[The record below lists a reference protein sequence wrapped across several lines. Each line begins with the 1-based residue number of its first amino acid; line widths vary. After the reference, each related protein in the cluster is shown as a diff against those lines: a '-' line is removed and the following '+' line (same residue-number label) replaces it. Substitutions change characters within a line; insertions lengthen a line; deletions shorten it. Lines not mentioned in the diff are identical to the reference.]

1 MPQKTAIITGS
12 ASGMGL
18 VEAEIF
24 AERGYKVA
32 LLDVNE
38 ESLKKAV
45 EGIQASGGA
54 ADGFVIDLT
63 DHDSIVSTV
72 ESIEKSFGHI
82 DVLVNNAG
90 VFDKYQASLDT
101 PRDRW
106 DFLLSINLTS
116 VFDMSNAV
124 LPGMIKRGS
133 GAIVNIASVAGLVAG
148 KGGAAYTASKHAVIG
163 YTKHLASE
171 YSPQG
176 IRVNAIAPGTIV
188 TPLIKDVVDSIPTD
202 PVPLRRFGQPNE
214 VAETVFFLAD
224 GKAGFVNGTTVT
236 IDGGFTIQ

>member
-18 VEAEIF
+18 VEAKIF
-24 AERGYKVA
+24 AQRGYKVA

-38 ESLKKAV
+38 YGLNTAV
-45 EGIQASGGA
+45 NEIQAAGGDA
-54 ADGFVIDLT
+54 EGFVINLT

-72 ESIEKSFGHI
+72 KAVETSFGTI
-82 DVLVNNAG
+82 DALINNAG
-90 VFDKYQASLDT
+90 VFDKYQASLET

-106 DFLLSINLTS
+106 DFLLAINLTS
-116 VFDMSNAV
+116 VFDMTNAV
-124 LPGMIKRGS
+124 LPGMIERGE
-133 GAIVNIASVAGLVAG
+133 GAIVNIASVAGLVAS

-163 YTKHLASE
+163 YTKHLAAE
-171 YSPQG
+171 YSPKG
-176 IRVNAIAPGTIV
+176 IRINAVAPGTII
-188 TPLIKDVVDSIPTD
+188 TPLIEDVADSIPTD
-202 PVPLRRFGQPNE
+202 PIPLRRFGQPDE

-224 GKAGFVNGTTVT
+224 GKAGFINGTTVT

>member
-1 MPQKTAIITGS
+1 MSQKTAIITGS

-18 VEAEIF
+18 IEAKLF
-24 AERGYKVA
+24 ADRGYKVA

-38 ESLKKAV
+38 EGLKKAV
-45 EGIQASGGA
+45 EEIQSTGGEA
-54 ADGFVIDLT
+54 EGFVINLT
-63 DHDSIVSTV
+63 NHDSIIATV
-72 ESIEKSFGHI
+72 KAVEDSFGKI

-90 VFDKYQASLDT
+90 VFDKYQTSLET

-116 VFDMSNAV
+116 VFDMCNAV
-124 LPGMIKRGS
+124 LPGMIERGE

-148 KGGAAYTASKHAVIG
+148 KGGAAYTASKHAAIG

-171 YSPQG
+171 YSRHG
-176 IRVNAIAPGTIV
+176 IRINAVAPGTII
-188 TPLIKDVVDSIPTD
+188 TPLIKDVVDSIPTE
-202 PVPLRRFGQPNE
+202 PVPLRRFGQPEE

-224 GKAGFVNGTTVT
+224 GKAGFINGTTVT

>member
-1 MPQKTAIITGS
+1 MTQKTAIVTGS

-18 VEAEIF
+18 VEAQLF
-24 AERGYKVA
+24 AEKGYKVA

-38 ESLKKAV
+38 EGLTSAV
-45 EGIQASGGA
+45 DQITSAGGDAEG
-54 ADGFVIDLT
+54 FTIDLT
-63 DHDSIVSTV
+63 DHDSMVSTV
-72 ESIEKSFGHI
+72 KAVEESFGKI

-90 VFDKYQASLDT
+90 VFDKYQTSLDT
-101 PRDRW
+101 PRERW
-106 DFLLSINLTS
+106 DFLMAINLNS
-116 VFDMSNAV
+116 VFDMCNAV
-124 LPGMIKRGS
+124 LPGMIARGE

-163 YTKHLASE
+163 YTKHLASV
-171 YSPQG
+171 YSPEG
-176 IRVNAIAPGTIV
+176 IRINAVAPGTIV

-202 PVPLRRFGQPNE
+202 PVPLRRFGQPEE